1 MAGICTPGDRIYNL
15 YTTLTY
21 QCLKEDIMSNQPVWR
36 SDQGDGTYINPIL
49 HLDYS
54 DPDVIR
60 VGDDFF
66 MTASSFNCTPGL
78 PILHSKDL
86 VNWRLVNYAFKN
98 LDLPG
103 YDRPMHGC
111 GIWAPSIRYH
121 NGLFWICVGLP
132 DEGIY
137 MTTAEDP
144 FDEWSPL
151 FCIKPGKGWID
162 PCPFWDDDGQA
173 YLVHALANS
182 RCGIKSKL
190 ILHRM
195 APDGTGVLNE
205 GKIIFD
211 GTVDHPTVE
220 GPKMYK
226 RNGYYYIMAPAGGV
240 TNGWQTVLRSQSIW
254 GPYEDRIV
262 LRQGST
268 PVNGPHQ
275 GGYIEL
281 ESGEGWFMHFQDRSA
296 YGRIVHLQPVYWV
309 DDWPVMGDNGE
320 PVLRHIRPNVGRD
333 YPIETIPASDSFD
346 QGKLGL
352 QWQWFANHKDDWY
365 SLGEYGLRLYTQA
378 LSGSLKTMWAVPNI
392 LAQKLPG
399 PEFTA
404 TVKLTFEPQL
414 ASERAGLVIT
424 GDKYSYLALAK
435 TDSGWRLERWLG
447 NKDQEQDELASAVEL
462 DANRVYLRVEVE
474 EQAVCTFSYS
484 LDGEHFQVLGS
495 KFQAVKGR
503 WIGSKIGLFSFDPG
517 SDQVLGY
524 ADFAW
529 VKVEGGA
536 VGGADLV

>member
-1 MAGICTPGDRIYNL
+1 MLSAL
-15 YTTLTY
+15 
-21 QCLKEDIMSNQPVWR
+21 
-36 SDQGDGTYINPIL
+36 GTI
-49 HLDYS
+49 
-54 DPDVIR
+54 
-60 VGDDFF
+60 F

-173 YLVHALANS
+173 YLVHAFANS

-275 GGYIEL
+275 GDI
-281 ESGEGWFMHFQDRSA
+281 
-296 YGRIVHLQPVYWV
+296 
-309 DDWPVMGDNGE
+309 
-320 PVLRHIRPNVGRD
+320 
-333 YPIETIPASDSFD
+333 
-346 QGKLGL
+346 
-352 QWQWFANHKDDWY
+352 
-365 SLGEYGLRLYTQA
+365 
-378 LSGSLKTMWAVPNI
+378 
-392 LAQKLPG
+392 
-399 PEFTA
+399 
-404 TVKLTFEPQL
+404 
-414 ASERAGLVIT
+414 
-424 GDKYSYLALAK
+424 
-435 TDSGWRLERWLG
+435 
-447 NKDQEQDELASAVEL
+447 
-462 DANRVYLRVEVE
+462 
-474 EQAVCTFSYS
+474 
-484 LDGEHFQVLGS
+484 
-495 KFQAVKGR
+495 
-503 WIGSKIGLFSFDPG
+503 
-517 SDQVLGY
+517 
-524 ADFAW
+524 
-529 VKVEGGA
+529 
-536 VGGADLV
+536 